1 MSRVF
6 VSKDTGAAI
15 YVFVNDHCPP
25 HVRARHRA
33 EGWTARVRF
42 SFLSGALDLLSIAPE
57 KKAPLQRVVIR
68 LLGDIRERLSDC
80 RERWWMA
87 NRTVCLTNQWALM
100 RSDGTVDFL
109 VKRAAGAQQIV
120 DAHYDPLREQLVV
133 AFRDG
138 TTTEVDLRP

>member
-25 HVRARHRA
+25 HVHARHRA
-33 EGWTARVRF
+33 EGWTAGEVFLPQWRVGSLEHRAGEKGPIATRGHPA
-42 SFLSGALDLLSIAPE
+42 LGRHSGAAIGLPRTMADGKSHS
-57 KKAPLQRVVIR
+57 V
-68 LLGDIRERLSDC
+68 SDESMGADASRRDC
-80 RERWWMA
+80 GFSSETGSR
-87 NRTVCLTNQWALM
+87 
-100 RSDGTVDFL
+100 
-109 VKRAAGAQQIV
+109 AQQIV

>member
-1 MSRVF
+1 MSSAF

-25 HVRARHRA
+25 HVHARHRA
-33 EGWTARVRF
+33 EGWIARVKF
-42 SFLSGALDLLSIAPE
+42 SYLNSALDLLSVAPE
-57 KKAPLQRVVIR
+57 NKAPLQRVVNR
-68 LLGDIRERLSDC
+68 LLDNIRERLSDC

-100 RSDGTVDFL
+100 QSGGTVDLL
-109 VKRAAGAQQIV
+109 VRRAAGAQQIV
-120 DAHYDPLREQLVV
+120 DAHYDPRGEQLVV

-138 TTTEVDLRP
+138 TTAEVILRP